1 MASPGVLA
9 ILASAVSVGSTFDSN
24 ASLVVALVLRWTL
37 SVRSAS
43 LCTVIMSV
51 VAFECWV
58 RLGVVVAKTTI
69 GTVSVLGALFF
80 NTFSSFALALAI
92 GAFAWKVN
100 FAAKVAKTLV
110 INAYVGITNASCAA
124 VGFGNTFNWIAN
136 IFVASLW
143 SSIWMTITVCVASAI
158 DFCALVVCAY
168 LWDRTVGTI

>member
-1 MASPGVLA
+1 VASPGVLA
-9 ILASAVSVGSTFDSN
+9 ILASAVFVGSTFDRD
-24 ASLVVALVLRWTL
+24 AFFVVALVLRWTL

-69 GTVSVLGALFF
+69 GAVSVLGALFF
-80 NTFSSFALALAI
+80 NTFSSFTLALAI

-100 FAAKVAKTLV
+100 FAAEVAKTLV
-110 INAYVGITNASCAA
+110 INAYVGITNTSCAA
-124 VGFGNTFNWIAN
+124 VGFGNTFNWLAN
-136 IFVASLW
+136 IVVASLW

-158 DFCALVVCAY
+158 DLCAVVVYAD
-168 LWDRTVGTI
+168 LWCRTVGTI